1 MKYIIENQV
10 KEIPE
15 SKIFKVVLEL
25 IECNKCTRWYF
36 IHENINCVA
45 EKRPNKLSYNFVI
58 KRLK

>member
-15 SKIFKVVLEL
+15 SKIFNVVLEL
-25 IECNKCTRWYF
+25 IECKKQRLYF

-45 EKRPNKLSYNFVI
+45 EKKPNKLSYTFVI